1 MFDVNRI
8 TVRKFELLEISGKLV
23 TAEAYKLEDE
33 IDKIL
38 AESSAINFI
47 FDLRNLEYCSSYGL
61 RIFIKV
67 KKDLGIYDGV
77 VILFRPGESFMKL
90 LEIAGLEDYFY
101 IKNDWNKIID
111 LLAEKGI
118 NL

>member
-1 MFDVNRI
+1 MFDVNRV

-38 AESSAINFI
+38 EDSSAINFI
-47 FDLRNLEYCSSYGL
+47 FDLRNLDYCSSYGL
-61 RIFIKV
+61 RILIKV
-67 KKDLGIYDGV
+67 KKDLNLYDGV
-77 VILFRPGESFMKL
+77 VVLLRPSENFLKL
-90 LEIAGLEDYFY
+90 LEIAGLYDYFY
-101 IKNDWNKIID
+101 IKNDWNNIIA
-111 LLAEKGI
+111 LLAEKDI